1 MENDTDTVF
10 WAANVP
16 DREHWRQEDSHSS
29 ECYRTVIWYLTGTL
43 WRYIFPIGNM
53 NTQSPQQLGS
63 AIRARRRQ
71 LKATQKDLALTCG
84 TGLRFISD
92 LEKGKPTCQ
101 IGKVLQVLQALGLK
115 LQIASD
121 DGDMDQ
127 GEKS

>member
-1 MENDTDTVF
+1 
-10 WAANVP
+10 
-16 DREHWRQEDSHSS
+16 
-29 ECYRTVIWYLTGTL
+29 
-43 WRYIFPIGNM
+43 M

-121 DGDMDQ
+121 DGDTDQ